1 MKETPDMD
9 AFFEAYADAWAS
21 NDPVAIGAHWDPER
35 APLYQAEEK
44 DEPFTSWAA
53 LDDYWA
59 ANAEFHDSVRLQF
72 SDPRVQPLA
81 DGLCQVLVQMRWD
94 IRFTSGASRAMGGSN
109 RVLATLVKR
118 QDGWRLCGWV
128 EAPLAPITYLRR
140 LYEQS
145 AASDLR

>member
-1 MKETPDMD
+1 MQQTPDMD
-9 AFFEAYADAWAS
+9 AFLGAYAAAWAS
-21 NDPVAIGAHWDPER
+21 SDPEAIGAHWDRER

-44 DEPFTSWAA
+44 DEPFTTWAE

-72 SDPRVQPLA
+72 THPKVQQLA
-81 DGLCQVLVQMRWD
+81 GGLCQVLVQMRWD
-94 IRFTSGASRAMGGSN
+94 IRFTTGASRAMGGTN
-109 RVLATLVKR
+109 RVLATLVKT

-145 AASDLR
+145 AASDLQ